1 MVLIE
6 TLSHFIL
13 ASNPTSKPQANY
25 KQTYKQTTSKPTSK
39 PTSKLQAKHDIYG
52 NHEQAST
59 NSTKQRR

>member
-13 ASNPTSKPQANY
+13 ASNPTSNPTSKPQANL
-25 KQTYKQTTSKPTSK
+25 QANIQANIQAN
-39 PTSKLQAKHDIYG
+39 LQAKHDIYG

-59 NSTKQRR
+59 NSTKQ

>member
-13 ASNPTSKPQANY
+13 ASKLQAIY
-25 KQTYKQTTSKPTSK
+25 KQSTSN
-39 PTSKLQAKHDIYG
+39 LQAKHDIYG

-59 NSTKQRR
+59 NSTKQQR